1 MLVRVKYKTEQK
13 YIKITDVTLQSFLK
27 LGCSKFNIKEELQKD
42 LKVYDESGTEIEDDV
57 FEDLLKDPNCGILK
71 LVAIDETQ
79 VSPDESLNSSADLS
93 SCDSDETVIMPP
105 NKRQRQE
112 CKAESM
118 IENILLKKPGGDRV
132 IKEYTRTKML
142 TDATRRQMVNIL
154 TAEMTETHGTSPPRD
169 VRELYAKGI
178 VSLFPYL
185 KDPYSKNG
193 YEHYYDSESG
203 SGYLAWRLK
212 TIQRKASTESPK
224 PSSSSCLGG
233 PTSKRPPSLKI
244 DSQLN
249 EDQIRE
255 AVSLMKHSSDEALVK
270 QKMRLTFSYRQ
281 KMVHDPQKCS
291 DMLSVFPRFKD
302 VKGLIEQDFVLL
314 FGESTSAKFLEK
326 WPTAFKDKVIHQSK
340 GLSHSREVQELIE
353 ATELTVEENQDEV
366 DLLGWDSD
374 LSSLILLLHLLPP
387 SAQGRKKPGK
397 MSVTQATGY
406 LVVFIKEPTFRNIST
421 PLKTDVSPIFLQL
434 RAVAR
439 WTDQSVETLQDALD
453 DVDWDMFQ
461 YSSDGDLHL
470 FADSVVSFVGKLVD
484 DSIPKVI
491 VRSFPNQKPWVDKTI
506 RDALSARTAAYN
518 EGLTSE
524 NMEPYKSASYGV
536 RRAYQPLDPRSI
548 DCKRPH
554 QLQ

>member
-112 CKAESM
+112 CKAES
-118 IENILLKKPGGDRV
+118 
-132 IKEYTRTKML
+132 
-142 TDATRRQMVNIL
+142 
-154 TAEMTETHGTSPPRD
+154 
-169 VRELYAKGI
+169 
-178 VSLFPYL
+178 
-185 KDPYSKNG
+185 
-193 YEHYYDSESG
+193 EHYYDSESG

-291 DMLSVFPRFKD
+291 NMLSVFPRFKD

-326 WPTAFKDKVIHQSK
+326 WLTAFKDKVIHQSK
-340 GLSHSREVQELIE
+340 
-353 ATELTVEENQDEV
+353 
-366 DLLGWDSD
+366 GWDSD

-406 LVVFIKEPTFRNIST
+406 LVVFIKAGTNIQEHLDSTEDRRQPYLLAVGTARSRIHAFYIVVDKVAIPCKAASSHCAFDELFKAHFVFGTAYCESLRNLYTFIQT
-421 PLKTDVSPIFLQL
+421 TVYKIDFGKVKESPRVAEL
-434 RAVAR
+434 RAR
-439 WTDQSVETLQDALD
+439 
-453 DVDWDMFQ
+453 
-461 YSSDGDLHL
+461 
-470 FADSVVSFVGKLVD
+470 FV
-484 DSIPKVI
+484 
-491 VRSFPNQKPWVDKTI
+491 Q
-506 RDALSARTAAYN
+506 
-518 EGLTSE
+518 
-524 NMEPYKSASYGV
+524 
-536 RRAYQPLDPRSI
+536 
-548 DCKRPH
+548 
-554 QLQ
+554 

>member
-406 LVVFIKEPTFRNIST
+406 LVVFIKAGTNIQEHLDSTEDRRQPYLLAVGTARSRIHAFYIVVDKVAIPCKAASSLCAFDELFKAHFVFGTTYCESLRNLYTFIQT
-421 PLKTDVSPIFLQL
+421 TIYKIDIGKVKESPRVAEL
-434 RAVAR
+434 RAR
-439 WTDQSVETLQDALD
+439 
-453 DVDWDMFQ
+453 
-461 YSSDGDLHL
+461 
-470 FADSVVSFVGKLVD
+470 FV
-484 DSIPKVI
+484 
-491 VRSFPNQKPWVDKTI
+491 Q
-506 RDALSARTAAYN
+506 
-518 EGLTSE
+518 
-524 NMEPYKSASYGV
+524 
-536 RRAYQPLDPRSI
+536 
-548 DCKRPH
+548 
-554 QLQ
+554 

>member
-27 LGCSKFNIKEELQKD
+27 LGCSKFNIKEQLQKD

-270 QKMRLTFSYRQ
+270 EKMRLTFSYRQ

-314 FGESTSAKFLEK
+314 FG
-326 WPTAFKDKVIHQSK
+326 
-340 GLSHSREVQELIE
+340 
-353 ATELTVEENQDEV
+353 
-366 DLLGWDSD
+366 WDSD

-406 LVVFIKEPTFRNIST
+406 LVVFIKAGTNIQEHLDSTEDRRQPYLLAVGTARSRIHAFYIVVDKVAIPCKAASSLCAFDELFKAHFVFGTAYCESLRNLYTFIQT
-421 PLKTDVSPIFLQL
+421 TIYKIDIGKVKESPRVAEL
-434 RAVAR
+434 RAR
-439 WTDQSVETLQDALD
+439 
-453 DVDWDMFQ
+453 
-461 YSSDGDLHL
+461 
-470 FADSVVSFVGKLVD
+470 FV
-484 DSIPKVI
+484 
-491 VRSFPNQKPWVDKTI
+491 Q
-506 RDALSARTAAYN
+506 
-518 EGLTSE
+518 
-524 NMEPYKSASYGV
+524 
-536 RRAYQPLDPRSI
+536 
-548 DCKRPH
+548 
-554 QLQ
+554 